1 MTAGGPA
8 ERYRR
13 MYLIRRFE
21 ETLLDMFSQGL
32 LVGTTHT
39 CIGQEADAVGVIGH
53 LRPGLDQVVS
63 NHRCHGHY
71 IAFTGDLSGLAAEV
85 MGRSGGTCSGRGG
98 SQHLCRDGFYTNGV
112 QGSIVP
118 LATGIALA
126 ERERGAGAVTTVF
139 IGDGT
144 LGQGAVYECL
154 NMASLWR
161 LPLLIVVE
169 NNRYAQTT
177 PVELAVAGTVPD
189 RARAFGVDA
198 AHVETTD
205 VEEIHVVAGELVD
218 HVRSGRPAVLSIDTY
233 RLRAHSKG
241 DDVRDP
247 AEVDARWAAEPLAV
261 AGARLDPAL
270 RAGLEA
276 DADRELAE
284 ALAVAHAS
292 PVAVLEEAVA

>member
-1 MTAGGPA
+1 MTAPGPE

-21 ETLLDMFSQGL
+21 ETLLEMFSQGL

-53 LRPGLDQVVS
+53 LERGRDVVVS

-71 IAFTGDLSGLAAEV
+71 IAFTGDVSGLAAEV
-85 MGRSGGTCSGRGG
+85 MGRAGGTCSGRGG

-112 QGSIVP
+112 QGGIVP
-118 LATGIALA
+118 VATGIALA

-154 NMASLWR
+154 NMASLWS
-161 LPLLIVVE
+161 LPLLVVVE

-177 PVELAVAGTVPD
+177 PVELAVAGSIPD
-189 RARAFGVDA
+189 RARAFGVRA
-198 AHVETTD
+198 EHLATTD
-205 VEEIHVVAGELVD
+205 VEDIHAVAGELVA
-218 HVRSGRPAVLSIDTY
+218 HVRAGRPAALVIDTY

-241 DDVRDP
+241 DDVRDQ
-247 AEVDARWAAEPLAV
+247 AEVDAAWASEPLGI
-261 AGARLDPAL
+261 AGGRLDAAT
-270 RAGLEA
+270 RAALEA

-284 ALAVAHAS
+284 ALAEAHAS
-292 PVAVLEEAVA
+292 PVAMFDQVTA

>member
-1 MTAGGPA
+1 MTASGPA
-8 ERYRR
+8 GRYRR

-21 ETLLDMFSQGL
+21 ETLLDMFSKGL

-39 CIGQEADAVGVIGH
+39 CIGQEADAVGVIEH

-71 IAFTGDLSGLAAEV
+71 IAFTGDVAGLAAEV

-154 NMASLWR
+154 NMASLWN

-177 PVELAVAGTVPD
+177 PVELAVAGSVPD
-189 RARAFGVDA
+189 RARAFGVHA
-198 AHVETTD
+198 VHLETTD
-205 VEEIHVVAGELVD
+205 VEEVHAAAGELVD
-218 HVRSGRPAVLSIDTY
+218 GVRAGRPAALVIDTY

-247 AEVDARWAAEPLAV
+247 SEVDARWATEPLVV
-261 AGARLDPAL
+261 AGARLDPAE
-270 RAGLEA
+270 RAALEA
-276 DADRELAE
+276 DADRELAA

-292 PVAVLEEAVA
+292 PVAELEEVGA